1 MYSKLTQASKRPM
14 TARERF
20 GLILFI
26 LKFLFSKFGIFILFL
41 SLNVIGNTK
50 IKDAGIR
57 CVATGN
63 PILPGLSSGW
73 GTQPSDPQSSSCS
86 GSKIAK
92 HLTQDSYPQHNNR
105 ISIPRTSS
113 REFAPCTSDLQE
125 EKKLVCSASTTHTQ
139 RPEATQQALSLDSV
153 KVSEIGIC
161 PPHALFSKLKIYCI
175 IATIVTLFLNPQQT
189 KYFGGL
195 AVALK
200 QAGLFS
206 KYGKSEK
213 TVYVFSWIF
222 IVLFAQMSYSSAFLE
237 NTLSLPGDPG
247 GYLATSYTSSDCR
260 ITEHQASSW
269 VSDEVEDYET
279 RVK

>member
-26 LKFLFSKFGIFILFL
+26 LKFLISKFGIFILFL

-50 IKDAGIR
+50 IQNTRISPEGAMPS
-57 CVATGN
+57 A
-63 PILPGLSSGW
+63 GLS
-73 GTQPSDPQSSSCS
+73 
-86 GSKIAK
+86 
-92 HLTQDSYPQHNNR
+92 L
-105 ISIPRTSS
+105 
-113 REFAPCTSDLQE
+113 LQN
-125 EKKLVCSASTTHTQ
+125 STTHGQASKSWVPDHGTSVSLTPQ
-139 RPEATQQALSLDSV
+139 PQEENSLVSRGEEATQQTYYPNSQN
-153 KVSEIGIC
+153 VSEVELC
-161 PPHALFSKLKIYCI
+161 SPETLFSKLKIYCI

-237 NTLSLPGDPG
+237 N
-247 GYLATSYTSSDCR
+247 AISSG
-260 ITEHQASSW
+260 
-269 VSDEVEDYET
+269 VSIAAHPL
-279 RVK
+279 RVIR